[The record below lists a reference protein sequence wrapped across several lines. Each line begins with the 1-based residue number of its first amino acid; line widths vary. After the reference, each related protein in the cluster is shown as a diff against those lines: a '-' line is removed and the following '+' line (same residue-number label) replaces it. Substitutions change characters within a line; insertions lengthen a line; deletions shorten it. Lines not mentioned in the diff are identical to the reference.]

1 MKQKKRIKKKTVEDI
16 LLVEKQ
22 DRRTLSNVPDR
33 TGERSNADRRGKGA
47 TTGRPQV
54 TDFIDDKKKGVRY
67 QVTYQV
73 LVKYKNAKGRTKKLK
88 CEGIDISTTGI
99 LLKFT
104 NKEDFEKIKDCTKI
118 KLEFEITEGSMPEG
132 YEMKVKN
139 SGVIKRFQDGRGG
152 AVLCGVEFKKN
163 LAEYAKKR
171 KDSFMLFSSS
181 VLLTFIVATIILMR
195 AESIIYFKFNKWF
208 YFYSIVAAGFLL
220 SRYLFAC
227 FYRPVP
233 INPDFTPGV
242 TILIPCFN
250 EEEWIQRTI
259 SSCINQDYPIESL
272 EVIIIDDC
280 STDNSVKKIKEFLEY
295 LYEDDEHFATR
306 DRVKCIPLEQ
316 NAGKRDALIAGAEV
330 AKHDLVVFVDS
341 DSFLDPFAIRNL
353 VQPFQDEKMGGVAGR
368 TDVANTYTNGLTRM
382 QSVRYYIAFRVM
394 KAAESYFDTVTCLS
408 GPLSCYKKSI
418 IMENKENWL
427 NQSFLGQKA
436 TFGDDRSMTNFV
448 LKHHRTGYQDTAI
461 CSTIV
466 PNNYKVFLKQQMRWK
481 RSWLRESIIA
491 GSFIWKKEP
500 FAAISFYMG
509 LIVPILAPVVVLY
522 NLVYVPITHR
532 IFPLTFLVGIF
543 MMSLLMS
550 AAQLFLRK
558 SSTWLFGMLFCIYYE
573 AVLLWQMPIAWVTF
587 WKSTWGTRMTPSD
600 VKAAEKKAKK
610 EAEKKQKEEAEK
622 QKKEEKQQKKEAA
635 KKDKEDKKAGK
646 EAKRM
651 GKNKTNIM
659 LFFILAGL
667 SGFISGCGKTQEDSV
682 YILKQSEE
690 EKAIEEMLA
699 SMDEYTET
707 AKVQGKARITEKEI
721 ALVFEGVEN
730 STIMEELAI
739 LLRQYKVPATFF
751 IPAAITKEEPEIPSI
766 LVEKEMLLGNYGLL
780 GEKGAQEF
788 DTERLVREI
797 YRSQRIVGEFANE
810 DPKVAKMNS
819 SLYTD
824 EMLKIYAACGIEYV
838 AEPTN
843 YINYRS
849 FKKQYEAEGFARK
862 TERGSIVCVKL
873 GAELDENEFQV
884 EDEEIHEKEPVEPE
898 DVGEE
903 LNTEATEGEQ
913 LIQMMKWLLAG
924 YKKED
929 FKFVTIEELAK
940 KDTAKEKVELDE
952 ATLAMLDPT
961 NYPLPV
967 TEEPFGLTESEAVP
981 DSYFDDVVFI
991 GDSISLKLYYYV
1003 LAKRQGNA
1011 DFLGEAEFLTASSL
1025 GASNALW
1032 EVSDESVHPAYL
1044 GQKLPVEESVSLT
1057 GKKKVY
1063 LLLGINDISNYD
1075 MDTCIENYQLLID
1088 LIREK
1093 TPGCEIYIQSV
1104 TPKIKAV
1111 QDGVSNQEIFEYN
1124 LKLLRMCLEE
1134 GYHFVDV
1141 AYVLRDENGYLPD
1154 TYCSDPDTMGMH
1166 FTDEA
1171 CAAWIAYLKTHT
1183 K

>member
-16 LLVEKQ
+16 LLYEKL

-33 TGERSNADRRGKGA
+33 TGERSNIDRRGKSDTSGK
-47 TTGRPQV
+47 PKV

-67 QVTYQV
+67 QVSYQV
-73 LVKYKNAKGRTKKLK
+73 TVKYRNSAGVRKKLK
-88 CEGIDISTTGI
+88 CEGIDISTSGI
-99 LLKFT
+99 LLKF
-104 NKEDFEKIKDCTKI
+104 KYKDDFEKIRNCAKI
-118 KLEFEITEGSMPEG
+118 KLEFEITQGSMPEG
-132 YEMKVKN
+132 YEMNVKN
-139 SGVIKRFQDGRGG
+139 VGYIKRVQEKGG
-152 AVLCGVEFKKN
+152 AVLCGVAFKKN

-171 KDSFMLFSSS
+171 KDRFMLFSSS

-195 AESIIYFKFNKWF
+195 AESVIYFKFNKWF

-233 INPDFTPGV
+233 INMDYTPGV

-280 STDNSVKKIKEFLEY
+280 SSDNSVKRINEFLEY

-306 DRVKCIPLEQ
+306 DRVKCIPLEK
-316 NAGKRDALIAGAEV
+316 NAGKRDALIAGAEI

-408 GPLSCYKKSI
+408 GPLSCYKRSI
-418 IMENKENWL
+418 IMENKEKWL

-448 LKHHRTGYQDTAI
+448 LRHHRTGYQDTAI

-466 PNNYKVFLKQQMRWK
+466 PNSYKVFLKQQMRWK

-491 GSFIWKKEP
+491 GSFIWRKEP

-600 VKAAEKKAKK
+600 VKAAEKKEKKEQAKK
-610 EAEKKQKEEAEK
+610 KKEEAK
-622 QKKEEKQQKKEAA
+622 QKKKDDAQKK
-635 KKDKEDKKAGK
+635 KEDKKAAK
-646 EAKRM
+646 EAKHM
-651 GKNKTNIM
+651 KKNITNIM
-659 LFFILAGL
+659 LLFILAGL
-667 SGFISGCGKTQEDSV
+667 GSMLNGCAKPADDSV
-682 YILKQSEE
+682 YVLEKSEE
-690 EKAIEEMLA
+690 ELAIEELLHTL
-699 SMDEYTET
+699 DEQTES
-707 AKVQGKARITEKEI
+707 AKLQSKGRITDKEI
-721 ALVFEGVEN
+721 VLIFEGIEN
-730 STIMEELAI
+730 PTIMEELAI
-739 LLRQYKVPATFF
+739 LLRQHKVPATFF
-751 IPAAITKEEPEIPSI
+751 IPAAATREEPEIPSV
-766 LVEKEMLLGNYGLL
+766 LADKEMVLGNYGLL

-788 DTERLVREI
+788 DTERLVREV
-797 YRSQRIVGEFANE
+797 YRSQRIIETFSKE
-810 DPKVAKMNS
+810 EPYVAKMNS
-819 SLYTD
+819 SVYTD
-824 EMLKIYAACGIEYV
+824 EMLRVYAACGVKYI
-838 AEPTN
+838 ADPTR

-849 FKKQYEAEGFARK
+849 FKNQSEAEGFARK
-862 TERGSIVCVKL
+862 TERGSIICVKL
-873 GAELDENEFQV
+873 GSELDENEFQV
-884 EDEEIHEKEPVEPE
+884 QDEEIHEKEPVKPE
-898 DVGEE
+898 DVDVGEE
-903 LNTEATEGEQ
+903 LDTEKTEGEQ
-913 LIQMMKWLLAG
+913 LIQMMKWLLTG
-924 YKKED
+924 YQKEEVT
-929 FKFVTIEELAK
+929 FITIEELAS
-940 KDTAKEKVELDE
+940 KDAAKEKVELDE
-952 ATLAMLDPT
+952 ETLAMLDPA

-967 TEEPFGLTESEAVP
+967 TEKPFGLEESEAVA

-1011 DFLGEAEFLTASSL
+1011 NFLGDAEFLTASSL
-1025 GASNALW
+1025 SASNALW
-1032 EVSDESVHPAYL
+1032 EVSEESVHPSYL

-1063 LLLGINDISNYD
+1063 LMLGMNDISNYD
-1075 MDTCIENYQLLID
+1075 ADTCIENYRLLID
-1088 LIREK
+1088 LIKEK

-1104 TPKIKAV
+1104 TPKIKSV

-1124 LKLLRMCLEE
+1124 LKLLRMCLED

-1141 AYVLRDENGYLPD
+1141 AHVLRDDNGYLPD
-1154 TYCSDPDTMGMH
+1154 AYCSDPDTMGMH
-1166 FTDEA
+1166 FKDEA
-1171 CAAWIAYLKTHT
+1171 CGVWIDYLKTHT

>member
-1 MKQKKRIKKKTVEDI
+1 MKQKKRIKKKTIEDV
-16 LLVEKQ
+16 LLYEKM

-33 TGERSNADRRGKGA
+33 TGLRSNIDRRGRDDNNKEHNGKK
-47 TTGRPQV
+47 PKV
-54 TDFIDDKKKGVRY
+54 TEYIDDKKKGIRF
-67 QVTYQV
+67 QVSYQV
-73 LVKYKNAKGRTKKLK
+73 LVTYKDEKKRRRKLK
-88 CEGIDISTTGI
+88 CEGIDISTSGI
-99 LLKFT
+99 LLKFK
-104 NKEDFEKIKDCTKI
+104 NKDDFEKIKNCSKI

-139 SGVIKRFQDGRGG
+139 IGYIKRFQENKG
-152 AVLCGVEFKKN
+152 AILCGVEFKKN

-171 KDSFMLFSSS
+171 KDRFMLFSSS

-259 SSCINQDYPIESL
+259 SSCVNQDYPIDSL

-280 STDNSVKKIKEFLEY
+280 STDKSVEKINEFLAY
-295 LYEDDEHFATR
+295 LYEDDEHFATK
-306 DRVKCIPLEQ
+306 DRVKCIVLEK

-408 GPLSCYKKSI
+408 GPLSCYKRSI
-418 IMENKENWL
+418 VMENKDNWL

-436 TFGDDRSMTNFV
+436 TFGDDRAMTNFV
-448 LKHHRTGYQDTAI
+448 LRHHRTGYQDTAI

-466 PNNYKVFLKQQMRWK
+466 PNSYKVFLKQQMRWK

-491 GSFIWKKEP
+491 GGFIWRKEP

-532 IFPLTFLVGIF
+532 IFPLTFLVGIL

-600 VKAAEKKAKK
+600 VKAAEKKAAK
-610 EAEKKQKEEAEK
+610 EAAKKQKEEEK
-622 QKKEEKQQKKEAA
+622 QKKQEATKK
-635 KKDKEDKKAGK
+635 KKEDKKAGK

-651 GKNKTNIM
+651 GKTKANIM
-659 LFFILAGL
+659 LLFLLAGL
-667 SGFISGCGKTQEDSV
+667 SSFLNGCAKPSDDSV
-682 YILKQSEE
+682 YVLTKSEE
-690 EKAIEEMLA
+690 EKEIEALLA
-699 SMDEYTET
+699 SLDEQTES
-707 AKVQGKARITEKEI
+707 AKVQGKARITDKEMT
-721 ALVFEGVEN
+721 LVFEGVEN
-730 STIMEELAI
+730 PTIMEELAI

-751 IPAAITKEEPEIPSI
+751 IPAAITREEPVIPSK
-766 LVEKEMLLGNYGLL
+766 LVEKDMILGNYGLL
-780 GEKGAQEF
+780 GEKGAQDFE
-788 DTERLVREI
+788 TERLVREV
-797 YRSQRIVGEFANE
+797 YRSQGIMEEFSGKE
-810 DPKVAKMNS
+810 PIVAKMNS
-819 SLYTD
+819 SVYTE
-824 EMLKIYAACGIEYV
+824 EMLRIYAACGVDYV
-838 AEPTN
+838 VEPTK

-849 FKKQYEAEGFARK
+849 FNNQYEAEGFARK

-873 GAELDENEFQV
+873 GAELDENEFHI
-884 EDEEIHEKEPVEPE
+884 EDEEIHEKEPVKPE

-903 LNTEATEGEQ
+903 RNTETTEGEQ
-913 LIQMMKWLLAG
+913 LIQMMKWLLEG
-924 YKKED
+924 YKKEEYQFLTVD
-929 FKFVTIEELAK
+929 ELAK
-940 KDTAKEKVELDE
+940 KDVTKETVELDE
-952 ATLAMLDPT
+952 ETLALLDPA
-961 NYPLPV
+961 NYPLPL
-967 TEEPFGLTESEAVP
+967 TEEPLGIKESEAVE
-981 DSYFDDVVFI
+981 DSYFDDVVFV

-1011 DFLGEAEFLTASSL
+1011 DFLGSAEFLTASSL
-1025 GASNALW
+1025 SASNALW
-1032 EVSDESVHPAYL
+1032 EVSEESVHPAYL
-1044 GQKLPVEESVSLT
+1044 GQKLPVEESIALT
-1057 GKKKVY
+1057 GKKKAY
-1063 LLLGINDISNYD
+1063 ILLGINDISNYD
-1075 MDTCIENYQLLID
+1075 PDTCIENYRLLID
-1088 LIREK
+1088 LILK
-1093 TPGCEIYIQSV
+1093 KSPGCEIYIQSV
-1104 TPKIKAV
+1104 TPKIKSV
-1111 QDGVSNQEIFEYN
+1111 QDGVTNQEIFEYN
-1124 LKLLRMCLEE
+1124 LKLYRMCLED
-1134 GYHFVDV
+1134 GYHFIDV
-1141 AYVLRDENGYLPD
+1141 AHVLRDENGYLPD
-1154 TYCSDPDTMGMH
+1154 AYCSDPDTMGMH
-1166 FTDEA
+1166 FKDEA
-1171 CAAWIAYLKTHT
+1171 CAAWIQYLRTHT